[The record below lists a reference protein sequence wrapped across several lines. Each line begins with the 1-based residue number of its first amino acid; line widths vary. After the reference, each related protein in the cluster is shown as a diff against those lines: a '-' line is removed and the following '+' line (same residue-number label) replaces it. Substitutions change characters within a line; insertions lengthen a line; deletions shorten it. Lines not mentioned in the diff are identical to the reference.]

1 MQVHIAQKNAIFF
14 YESHFSLAHLTK
26 KYFKTID
33 IDGER
38 GIMTTVIAKGPTQR
52 NPFPTNAPAQTK
64 PVVSYF
70 PKVIYWKDDLSW
82 VQYGHLAM

>member
-1 MQVHIAQKNAIFF
+1 MQVHIAQKNAVFF

-38 GIMTTVIAKGPTQR
+38 GIMTTVIAKGANAGGQ
-52 NPFPTNAPAQTK
+52 NPPANVTRR
-64 PVVSYF
+64 
-70 PKVIYWKDDLSW
+70 LN
-82 VQYGHLAM
+82 L